1 MDEKFNF
8 ELFEAEKLPQA
19 VSDENNNEPQNPEY
33 NDIITAGRAPKKRK
47 SCRKRQR
54 R

>member
-33 NDIITAGRAPKKRK
+33 NDITAGRAPKKRK
-47 SCRKRQR
+47 SYRKRQR